1 MIDFLRTS
9 ELFRYEIIIVLW
21 LVVMVDFLGTS
32 KIFRFGIV
40 TVSRVVLFLQKWIVC
55 YVLLVYDPG
64 HYSQM

>member
-1 MIDFLRTS
+1 MIFYALQS
-9 ELFRYEIIIVLW
+9 LFRYEIIIVLW
-21 LVVMVDFLGTS
+21 LVVIVDFLGTS

-40 TVSRVVLFLQKWIVC
+40 TVSRVVLFLQKWMLC